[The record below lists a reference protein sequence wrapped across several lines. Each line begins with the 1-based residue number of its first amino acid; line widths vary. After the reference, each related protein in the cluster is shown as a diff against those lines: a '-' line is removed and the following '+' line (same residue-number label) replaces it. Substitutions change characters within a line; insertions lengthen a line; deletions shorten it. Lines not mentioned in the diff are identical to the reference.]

1 MRAAVKLRRC
11 CKGNWYSTT
20 PPPPV
25 LLVTVPLCPLY
36 NPGNP
41 RTTSS
46 TARRQR
52 CRSECGWHGA
62 GTPRCRGEGHDGAEQ
77 PVPSLRCG
85 GPNLPSQPPTTFPR
99 AFSQPLWSL
108 IISWKRFFNT
118 CFIYDNGQSWGR
130 KLAFFCSRFGFE
142 SRKRGGT
149 RQQCQRVLSHPLATA
164 SSSPYL
170 PTKCI
175 HNYR

>member
-1 MRAAVKLRRC
+1 MEPWFTNAGCCLPAWASLNLHMRAAVKLRRC

-85 GPNLPSQPPTTFPR
+85 GPNLPSQPPTTFPGPFLT
-99 AFSQPLWSL
+99 ASV
-108 IISWKRFFNT
+108 I
-118 CFIYDNGQSWGR
+118 
-130 KLAFFCSRFGFE
+130 
-142 SRKRGGT
+142 
-149 RQQCQRVLSHPLATA
+149 LSHKLKAFLQ
-164 SSSPYL
+164 YL
-170 PTKCI
+170 LYLWQWPEL
-175 HNYR
+175 RP

>member
-1 MRAAVKLRRC
+1 MGWDGYPLCCAPVTTRAHAVLIFHKQQHNRWSLDLQMLVAVCLLEHLDLNMRAAVKLRRC

-46 TARRQR
+46 STARRQR

-77 PVPSLRCG
+77 PVPSLRWA
-85 GPNLPSQPPTTFPR
+85 QPTIPATHHIPWCF
-99 AFSQPLWSL
+99 FDSL
-108 IISWKRFFNT
+108 
-118 CFIYDNGQSWGR
+118 CD
-130 KLAFFCSRFGFE
+130 
-142 SRKRGGT
+142 
-149 RQQCQRVLSHPLATA
+149 P
-164 SSSPYL
+164 
-170 PTKCI
+170 
-175 HNYR
+175 